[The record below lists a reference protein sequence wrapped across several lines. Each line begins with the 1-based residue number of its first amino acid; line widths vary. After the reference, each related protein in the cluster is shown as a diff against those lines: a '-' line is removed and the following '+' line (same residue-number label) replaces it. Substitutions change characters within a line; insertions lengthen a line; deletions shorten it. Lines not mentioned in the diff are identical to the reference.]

1 MEWNNFEYLS
11 KTTGVKTVE
20 LMLCY
25 AAQVVG

>member
-11 KTTGVKTVE
+11 EITGVKIVE